1 MKTSTIIKRIARA
14 AMVLQ
19 LVVMATSCKDYLN
32 IDNYFDDE
40 FNIDSAFA
48 NARYIEAY
56 MWGAAAMFPDESN
69 TVRYGYTPGPMATD
83 EGFNGLTGGGSANV
97 YYGMDFVT
105 GNITPDF
112 YGSNATATDA
122 VYGNLNQWGRYYKII
137 RKCNLILENIDVPR
151 DLTSMDRLRIEGYT
165 RFIRAYAYYN
175 ILVDFGPPILL
186 GDEVVS
192 TNESLEYYDRPRATY
207 DEAMDYTCGEFEKA
221 AELLPEE
228 VGILDFGRPTK
239 GAALALIA
247 RLRLIHASPL
257 FNGGPVA
264 SSYYGEWKR
273 VTDGAHYVSQQY
285 DESRWAVAAAAA
297 KRVMDLGRYRLH
309 AVPADDRTPALPAG
323 VTSDPN
329 FYATYPNGAQGID
342 AFRSYSD
349 IFTGE
354 AVAAINPELIW
365 GRNTGYIAEF
375 ISKGSMPPSLN
386 GWGRFFVT
394 QKVVDAYLM
403 ADGRTK
409 EEARGDTYF
418 EVVGDLPAGGT
429 FNDLFTEQSTSFSGY
444 PLNAGIFKMYA
455 NREMRFYASVGF
467 NEAVWQALS
476 STTINMHTAKYYYQD
491 LDGRGGVSAVSPNY
505 PITGYVIK
513 KFNHPYDA
521 FAGTGARHI
530 PKAYPIIRYA
540 EILLSYAEALNNLT
554 GSHTVQLG
562 GQSYSVSRNVEEIK
576 SAFNQVRYRAGLP
589 GLSDSQLASA
599 TVVQQQIERE
609 RMVEFLWENR
619 RFYDVRRWGI
629 YEETEREP
637 IRGMNPDGAT
647 KETYYVRTIP
657 GTSSFLTRVVDKKLV
672 WLPIPRAEK
681 RRLPSLDQNPGY
693 N

>member
-1 MKTSTIIKRIARA
+1 MKTSAITKILTRVAI
-14 AMVLQ
+14 VLS
-19 LVVMATSCKDYLN
+19 VIVMGSSCKDYLN

-48 NARYIEAY
+48 NTRYIEAY

-83 EGFNGLTGGGSANV
+83 EGFNGLTGGGSNNV

-105 GNITPDF
+105 GNISPDF
-112 YGSNATATDA
+112 YGAGAGA
-122 VYGNLNQWGRYYKII
+122 YNLNQWGRYYKII
-137 RKCNLILENIDVPR
+137 RKCNSILQNLDVPR
-151 DLTSMDRLRIEGYT
+151 DLSSSDRLRIEGYT

-175 ILVDFGPPILL
+175 LLMDYGPPILL
-186 GDEVVS
+186 GDEIVG

-207 DEAMDYTCGEFEKA
+207 DEAMEYTCEEFEKA
-221 AELLPEE
+221 AQLMPHD
-228 VGILDFGRPTK
+228 VGILDFGRPTR
-239 GAALALIA
+239 GAAFALIA

-257 FNGGPVA
+257 YNGGTVA
-264 SSYYGEWKR
+264 SSYFGSWTR
-273 VTDGAHYVSQQY
+273 STDGVHYVSQKY

-297 KRVMDLGRYRLH
+297 KRVMDLGQYTLH
-309 AVPADDRTPALPAG
+309 VVPSDDRTPVLPAG
-323 VTSDPN
+323 VTSDPD
-329 FYATYPNGAQGID
+329 FYATYPNGANGID

-354 AVAAINPELIW
+354 AVASINKELIW
-365 GRNTGYIAEF
+365 GRNTNYMVST
-375 ISKGSMPPSLN
+375 ISQGSMPPSLG
-386 GWGRFFVT
+386 GWGRFCVT

-403 ADGRTK
+403 DDGRTK
-409 EEARGDTYF
+409 EDARGDTYF
-418 EVVGDLPAGGT
+418 ETVADLPAGST
-429 FNDLFTEQSTSFSGY
+429 FNDLFTEQSKSFSGY

-455 NREMRFYASVGF
+455 NREMRFYASIGF

-491 LDGRGGVSAVSPNY
+491 LDGRGGVSATSPNY
-505 PITGYVIK
+505 PITGYVVK

-521 FAGTGARHI
+521 FNGTGARHI
-530 PKAYPIIRYA
+530 PKPYAIIRYA

-554 GSHTVQLG
+554 GSHTVEVG
-562 GQSYSVSRNVEEIK
+562 GQQYTVGRDEEEIK
-576 SAFNQVRYRAGLP
+576 KAFNPVRYRAGLP
-589 GLSDSQLASA
+589 GLSATQLSS
-599 TVVQQQIERE
+599 VSEIQKQIERE

-637 IRGMNPDGAT
+637 IRGMNPDGADR
-647 KETYYVRTIP
+647 ESYYRRTVP
-657 GTSSFLTRVVDKKLV
+657 GTSSFLTRVVDKKLNWV
-672 WLPIPRAEK
+672 PIPRAEM

>member
-1 MKTSTIIKRIARA
+1 MRTSTIIKRITRA
-14 AMVLQ
+14 VIFVQ
-19 LVVMATSCKDYLN
+19 LVVLATSCEDYLN
-32 IDNYFDDE
+32 IDDYFDDE
-40 FNIDSAFA
+40 FNIDSAFS
-48 NARYIEAY
+48 NARNMEAY

-69 TVRYGYTPGPMATD
+69 TIRYGYTPGPMATD
-83 EGFNGLTGGGSANV
+83 EGINGLTGGGSANV
-97 YYGMDFVT
+97 YFGMDFVT
-105 GNITPDF
+105 GNINPDY
-112 YGSNATATDA
+112 YG
-122 VYGNLNQWGRYYKII
+122 YGNGLNQWGRYYKII
-137 RKCNLILENIDVPR
+137 RKCNSILQNLNVPQ
-151 DLTSMDRLRIEGYT
+151 DLTNMDRFRIEGYT

-175 ILVDFGPPILL
+175 LLVDYGPPILL
-186 GDEVVS
+186 GDEVVN
-192 TNESLEYYDRPRATY
+192 TNESLEFYDRPRATY
-207 DEAMDYTCGEFEKA
+207 DEAMEYTCGELEKA
-221 AELLPEE
+221 AELMPRE

-239 GAALALIA
+239 GAALALVA

-257 FNGGPVA
+257 FNGGA
-264 SSYYGEWKR
+264 AANSYYGSWKR
-273 VTDGAHYVSQQY
+273 STDGVHYVSQKY

-297 KRVMDLGRYRLH
+297 KRVMDMGLYKLYT
-309 AVPADDRTPALPAG
+309 VPADEKTPALPAG

-329 FYATYPNGAQGID
+329 FYGTYPNGAAGID
-342 AFRSYSD
+342 AFKSYSD

-354 AVAAINPELIW
+354 AVASINKELIW
-365 GRNTGYIAEF
+365 GRNTAYLSDY
-375 ISKGSMPPSLN
+375 ISKGSMPPSLG
-386 GWGRFFVT
+386 GWGRFSVT

-418 EVVGDLPAGGT
+418 ETVADLPSGKT
-429 FNDLFTEQSTSFSGY
+429 FNDLFTEKPKSFSGY
-444 PLNAGIFKMYA
+444 PLNAGVFKMYD

-476 STTINMHTAKYYYQD
+476 STTLNNHTAKYYYQD
-491 LDGRGGVSAVSPNY
+491 VDGRGGVSATSPNY

-513 KFNHPYDA
+513 KYNHAYDA
-521 FAGTGARHI
+521 FTGTGARHI

-562 GQSYSVSRNVEEIK
+562 EVNYTLSRNVEEIK
-576 SAFNQVRYRAGLP
+576 NAFNAVRYRAGLP
-589 GLSDSQLASA
+589 GLSASQLSSTAA
-599 TVVQQQIERE
+599 VQQQIERE

-637 IRGMNPDGAT
+637 IRGMNPDGT
-647 KETYYVRTIP
+647 DKESYYRRTIP
-657 GTSSFLTRVVDKKLV
+657 GTSSFLKRIVDKKLI
-672 WLPIPRAEK
+672 WMPIPRAEM